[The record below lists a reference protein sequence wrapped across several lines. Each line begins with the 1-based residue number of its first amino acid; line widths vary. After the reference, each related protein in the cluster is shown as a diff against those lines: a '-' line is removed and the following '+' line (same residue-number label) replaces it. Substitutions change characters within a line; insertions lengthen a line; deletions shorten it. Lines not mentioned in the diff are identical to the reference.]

1 MVLRDGA
8 HFIVRLC
15 QPQGLAARNA
25 PLRLLVS
32 SVPVCANIRSN
43 MWSVPVCDN
52 VRQCASVCQRCDV
65 VLREPGW
72 MSLSR

>member
-8 HFIVRLC
+8 RFIVLLC

-32 SVPVCANIRSN
+32 SVPVCANIEY
-43 MWSVPVCDN
+43 VVPPVCDN
-52 VRQCASVCQRCDV
+52 VCQCASVCQRCDI
-65 VLREPGW
+65 VLRDGVA
-72 MSLSR
+72 

>member
-32 SVPVCANIRSN
+32 SVPVCAKLPISDRICGRCQCVT
-43 MWSVPVCDN
+43 MCASVPVC
-52 VRQCASVCQRCDV
+52 ASGATSSCGNRD
-65 VLREPGW
+65 G
-72 MSLSR
+72 

>member
-1 MVLRDGA
+1 MVLRDGT
-8 HFIVRLC
+8 HFIVLLC

-43 MWSVPVCDN
+43 MSSAVPVCDN
-52 VRQCASVCQRCDV
+52 VCQCASVCQRCDI
-65 VLREPGW
+65 VLRDG
-72 MSLSR
+72 

>member
-8 HFIVRLC
+8 RFIVLLC

-32 SVPVCANIRSN
+32 SVPVCANIEYVVPPVCVT
-43 MWSVPVCDN
+43 MCASVPVC
-52 VRQCASVCQRCDV
+52 ASGATSSCGM
-65 VLREPGW
+65 E
-72 MSLSR
+72 